1 MSPCSFQVEV
11 KRAEKREPKNTMG
24 GMPPMTAYGHPGA
37 HAGYATGQY
46 AQQGTTRWAFWTD
59 WCIVYSKLSPRVLCM
74 DS

>member
-46 AQQGTTRWAFWTD
+46 AQQGTTR
-59 WCIVYSKLSPRVLCM
+59 
-74 DS
+74 